1 MTPKKFRSLLEANFS
16 FEPTESQKLWF
27 PAISDFIFSV
37 KPNAVFLL
45 KGYAGTGKTT
55 LISSLVK
62 DIWKTGFK
70 IILMAPTGRAAKLMT
85 AYSNTS
91 AKTIHKQIYYP
102 KAEKSGKM
110 SFQLKPNKYKK
121 TLFVID
127 EASMIGDER
136 QNTKLF
142 ENGSLLNDVVQYVT
156 RGDYCKLLLVG
167 DQAQLPPVNLDLS
180 PALDKEELHQF
191 HFDKVFIVELDK
203 VIRQKKDSGILKN
216 ASQLRVDLN
225 HGVYDQFKFDVNGV
239 NDIFYTNNGM
249 DVIEAIESAFSDGGI
264 DETIFIVRSNKR
276 ANIYNKNIRRRILG
290 LEEELS
296 VGDQLMVVKNNYF
309 WLEPDSAPGFIANGD
324 VIKILSIYSL
334 KEIYGFS
341 FAEVSVKLVDYLD
354 EKPFD
359 TVLLLNTLEAESA
372 SLSLEEGNRL
382 YQAVLEDYSS
392 VRSKYKKFLSVKKNR
407 FFNALQVKYS
417 YAVTCHKSQGGQW
430 AHVFVEKPYLAEGP
444 NKQYLRWLYT
454 AMTRATK
461 QLYLLGFSNDDFINI
476 E

>member
-1 MTPKKFRSLLEANFS
+1 MTPKKFCSLLEANFS
-16 FEPTESQKLWF
+16 FEPTVSQKLWF

-37 KPNAVFLL
+37 KPNNVFLL

-70 IILMAPTGRAAKLMT
+70 IILMAPTGRAAKVMT
-85 AYSNTS
+85 AYSNTP

-127 EASMIGDER
+127 EASMIGDDR
-136 QNTKLF
+136 QNKKLF
-142 ENGSLLNDVVQYVT
+142 ENGSLLNDVVQYVS
-156 RGDYCKLLLVG
+156 RGDNCKLLLVG
-167 DQAQLPPVNLDLS
+167 DQAQLPPINLDLS
-180 PALDKEELHQF
+180 PALDEEELQQF
-191 HFDKVFIVELDK
+191 HFDQVFIVELEK
-203 VIRQKKDSGILKN
+203 VIRQKTDSGILKN
-216 ASQLRVDLN
+216 ATQLRVDLN
-225 HGVYDQFKFDVNGV
+225 YGVYDQFKFDVKCV

-249 DVIEAIESAFSDGGI
+249 NVFEAIESAFSEGGI
-264 DETIFIVRSNKR
+264 DQTIFIVRSNKR
-276 ANIYNKNIRRRILG
+276 ANMYNKNIRSRILG

-430 AHVFVEKPYLAEGP
+430 EHVFVEKPYLIEGP
-444 NKQYLRWLYT
+444 NKHYLRWLYT